1 MNRLK
6 KINVS
11 EVLGNEYSI
20 FSPGTLWVDRDNKL
34 RISDGVTEGGILI
47 IDPES
52 NSSPPLANGNSKF
65 DITTSNGNAT
75 ITVNGV
81 STWTFDT
88 NGDVTFP
95 DSTIQTTAY
104 TGTALKIANGNSNID
119 IATIDS
125 DVTITT
131 NNNIWT
137 FNTAGNLNLPGG
149 GIVDGS
155 DFDVDI
161 IAGNDGANS
170 VFGHVSFETNGPIG
184 LNSLT
189 FNSLG
194 EITVSTADA
203 NDGLIKWVAN
213 SSGDGFGFTTMVL
226 VPDTTVEGY
235 DQYLIIDPT
244 GPDHI
249 HIRAGGT
256 QDNSNAQL
264 YLGGENSHFLVDS
277 GENPPV
283 YVTSNN
289 NTWTFDAVGN
299 LNLPG
304 NVTNF
309 AACSAINFVANSSGD
324 GSGYSTIELR
334 PDSNAGSDQYI
345 IIDPTTGGHIHVRAG
360 GTQDS
365 SSGEL
370 FLGGENSHVRIGAG
384 PNPPVTISA
393 NAYSW
398 NFDNNNRNLYV
409 PGPINF
415 QQNATIPLGAPTA
428 NGANDRITIWDFQG
442 AGSGYNYAIGAEG
455 NHIWFTMDV
464 NNGTGGFKFY
474 SRDNQIFKIRDNG
487 VLENNVLT
495 YSALPSATT
504 AGLRAFINDANTVAL
519 GNFGVVISGGG
530 ANNVPVFSDGT
541 DWRIG

>member
-34 RISDGVTEGGILI
+34 RISDGVTEGGILV

-65 DITTSNGNAT
+65 DIATSNGNAT

-256 QDNSNAQL
+256 QDNSIAQL

>member
-65 DITTSNGNAT
+65 DIATSNGNAT

-256 QDNSNAQL
+256 QDNSIAQL

-504 AGLRAFINDANTVAL
+504 AGLRAFINDANTAAL

>member
-65 DITTSNGNAT
+65 DIATSNGNAT

-256 QDNSNAQL
+256 QDNSIAQL

>member
-256 QDNSNAQL
+256 QDNSIAQL